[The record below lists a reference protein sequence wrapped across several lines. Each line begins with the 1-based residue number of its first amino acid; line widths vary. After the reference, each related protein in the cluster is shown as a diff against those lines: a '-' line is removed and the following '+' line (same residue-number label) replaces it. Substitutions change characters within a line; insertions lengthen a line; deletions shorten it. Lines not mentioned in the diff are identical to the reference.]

1 MAEVGKPGTNWTQVT
16 PEHRK
21 KIAAIVNYY
30 AKKPHPFTACVRDNR
45 KRFGPRTEQ
54 VCAVV
59 KDMGRRSTKWR
70 KGGGH
75 NLNLSAE
82 GLPTTIDLAQVRSD
96 LVELANVL
104 IDGERPRVIDL
115 ANWKPSDQQ
124 DTP

>member
-1 MAEVGKPGTNWTQVT
+1 MAEVGKPGTNWVQVT

-30 AKKPHPFTACVRDNR
+30 AKKPHPFTECVRDNR

-70 KGGGH
+70 KG
-75 NLNLSAE
+75 NTKSLSVPSDM
-82 GLPTTIDLAQVRSD
+82 LLKIDLSQVRTD
-96 LVELANVL
+96 LVRLANEV
-104 IDGERPRVIDL
+104 EPSRTIDL
-115 ANWKPSDQQ
+115 ANWQP
-124 DTP
+124 